1 MWKNEIIVVSGLPRS
16 GTSLM
21 MQMLAQGGIPVLAD
35 EQRTAD
41 VDNPRGYY
49 EFNPVKRMHQDVSW
63 IEQARGRAIKMVSQH
78 LEYLPPGETYRI
90 LFMERDL
97 SEVLDS
103 QAKMLTRRGIPPTTP
118 TAQLQR
124 SFELHLQR
132 VRRWLERQQHISVL
146 TVSYA
151 AVLADPWTATA
162 RINQFLHHRVQLQGM
177 ISAVDPSLYRNRGAM
192 PVPTTS
198 PVQQDS

>member
-1 MWKNEIIVVSGLPRS
+1 MCMDEIIVVSGLPRS

-21 MQMLAQGGIPVLAD
+21 MQMLALGGIPVLAD

-49 EFNPVKRMHQDVSW
+49 EFDPVRRMHQDVSW

-90 LFMERDL
+90 IFMERDL
-97 SEVLDS
+97 CEVLDS
-103 QAKMLTRRGIPPTTP
+103 QAKMLTRRGIPQTTS
-118 TAQLQR
+118 ADQLQR
-124 SFELHLQR
+124 SFKLHLQR
-132 VRRWLERQQHISVL
+132 VRRWLERQKNISVL

-151 AVLADPWTATA
+151 DVLSDPWTTTA

-177 ISAVDPSLYRNRGAM
+177 ISAVDLSLYRNRGAHPGPM
-192 PVPTTS
+192 ASQVH
-198 PVQQDS
+198 QDS